1 MKEFFNYKKP
11 YLWIALVIIAVVI
24 FAVVVGVLDKEEEPQ
39 EVVAPVEE
47 VEVEVE
53 EVPEEPKK
61 MDSEIIMERFQNLD
75 WAEVN
80 ASAKAFGEEGWEDGI
95 VLLAESQSAGIKMF
109 GYNDEDYH
117 YQGVAIEHNGNV
129 NYFDWVYTSGQHI
142 QPQLYWNASANQ
154 LQVTLNLYDGTGIN
168 AEELHVLQEYDTMT
182 LEDFVFRSSD
192 YLMEIEERLNGTG
205 LNIGSY
211 VNIKLGEVMMLQF
224 EPTKVIDGEETTL
237 KIHQAVIHLNQTKDG
252 YLFELDDIGVEPEKR
267 EASIKLEGEE
277 EKFTEVEYISNA
289 GFSIWYPEYILEP
302 YKIHNY
308 DGFVLPKMG
317 DESSVKITLVPENEM
332 ELTDSYLK
340 EAAANF
346 KSSGEYKKVTVSKIK
361 KLTADS
367 KDVKIRMIEV
377 VHDDTADRFYII
389 EGKDNALLAT
399 VSMTKESLEGMGA
412 RVNKM
417 LQTVTFVEKAEETK
431 TETTE

>member
-11 YLWIALVIIAVVI
+11 YLWITLVIIAVVI
-24 FAVVVGVLDKEEEPQ
+24 FAVVVGVLDKEEESQ
-39 EVVAPVEE
+39 EVTAPVEE
-47 VEVEVE
+47 VQVEVE

-61 MDSEIIMERFQNLD
+61 TDSEIIMERFENLD

-80 ASAKAFGEEGWEDGI
+80 ASSKAFGEEGWENGI
-95 VLLAESQSAGIKMF
+95 VLLAESKSAGIKMF
-109 GYNDEDYH
+109 GYNDEEYH

-129 NYFDWVYTSGQHI
+129 NYFDWVYTSSQHI
-142 QPQLYWNASANQ
+142 QPEIYWNASANQ
-154 LQVTLNLYDGTGIN
+154 LQVTLNLSDGSGIN
-168 AEELHVLQEYDTMT
+168 AEELHVLLEHDTAT
-182 LEDFVFRSSD
+182 LEDFAYRSSA

-205 LNIGSY
+205 LSIGSY

-224 EPTKVIDGEETTL
+224 EPTKVVDGQETTL
-237 KIHQAVIHLNQTKDG
+237 KLHQAVIHLNQTKDG
-252 YLFELDDIGVEPEKR
+252 YVFELDDIGVEPEKR
-267 EASIKLEGEE
+267 QASIKSEGEE
-277 EKFTEVEYISNA
+277 ETFTEVEYISNA

-317 DESSVKITLVPENEM
+317 EESSVKVTLVPENEM
-332 ELTDSYLK
+332 KLDDSYLK
-340 EAAANF
+340 EAAGNF
-346 KSSGEYKKVTVSKIK
+346 KSSGEYKKVAVSKIK

-389 EGKDNALLAT
+389 EGKDNALLVT

-412 RVNKM
+412 RVDKM
-417 LQTVTFVEKAEETK
+417 LQTVSFD
-431 TETTE
+431 